1 MNSPSFPA
9 SSSRRILVTGGSRG
23 IGLSVV
29 RRLLSSDAAR
39 VTVVSDDAPESYPD
53 DLRSASNLRALRFD
67 FASAEAPG
75 QAVRDA
81 VEWMGGLDGLVH
93 CAGIYPE
100 ANPQGRSPAEL
111 WELTMN
117 VKARAGYLLALEFS
131 RLAEPGSS
139 FVAITSINAEQSEP
153 DHLAYDPACAALGGV
168 VRAFAIH
175 FAPRLRFNAVAP
187 GLIRTRL
194 TESVF
199 QDPAIHQHIRLN
211 IPMDRAGD
219 PDDCAGA
226 ILFLLGADSA
236 YITGETI
243 FVDGG
248 IRANQMS
255 RVASAPMTF
264 SSSPLNSLEDT
275 R

>member
-1 MNSPSFPA
+1 MNSSPSSHP
-9 SSSRRILVTGGSRG
+9 SGLGRILVTGGSRG
-23 IGLSVV
+23 IGLAVV
-29 RRLLSSDAAR
+29 RRILSSGSETDQ
-39 VTVVSDDAPESYPD
+39 VTVVSDDDPGTLPD
-53 DLRSASNLRALRFD
+53 DLRSSNRCTLIRADLSD
-67 FASAEAPG
+67 PEAPG
-75 QAVRDA
+75 QALRDA
-81 VEWMGGLDGLVH
+81 VASMGGIDGLVH

-100 ANPQGRSPAEL
+100 ANPGGRTPLDL

-117 VKARAGYLLALEFS
+117 VKARSGYLLAGEFA
-131 RLAEPGSS
+131 RLATPGAS

-168 VRAFAIH
+168 VRAFAIQH
-175 FAPRLRFNAVAP
+175 APRLRFNAVAP

-199 QDPAIHQHIRLN
+199 QDPSVHQHIRLN
-211 IPMDRAGD
+211 IPLDRAGT
-219 PDDCAGA
+219 PDDCAGT
-226 ILFLLGADSA
+226 ILFLLGPDSS

-255 RVASAPMTF
+255 RPHPIASALPQA
-264 SSSPLNSLEDT
+264 
-275 R
+275 